1 MFTRKHYL
9 LAMGNNYGSNFLG
22 NLTTVW
28 INTDTTNVDPNART
42 FVQVENLSAFPSFSE
57 STTISTVETYDST
70 YTSKV
75 AGDSSYGDMTIQVNY
90 VPGENAVLDSA
101 VDSQQLVQVKV
112 EMLDEGSNDT
122 TVNYVLYNGYLSSVS
137 DTSDMDQVV
146 TRSYV
151 FTPENQVSAGILDE
165 SVVEL
170 YRGDWGVG
178 SNGNEFPSYQG
189 RDGNSFVKI
198 AAANAPTGVDM
209 LGITNLDGSNG
220 TQLVMSK
227 TGTPV
232 LNIRNFSTASNGA
245 WYKVYTSADK
255 PTLTELGAAA
265 ATDLSNYVPIT
276 RTVNGKALTAN
287 ITLVAADISDVYSK
301 TYIDSNVVPKV
312 FQLNGHALSGTALN
326 LVAAD
331 ILDVYSQTQV
341 NNTFVAKTVTVNGL
355 PLSSNI
361 TLTASQLTDMAS
373 LAFSNSTY
381 VPKTFLINNKPLSG
395 TNIQLVA
402 ADISDVYS
410 RTESNG
416 LFALRIT
423 TINGYALNGNVTLN
437 YNDVGT
443 YSKAQIDAKDAAL
456 QAKID
461 TKVTITQDLLTIN
474 NVEDTL
480 ELDMS
485 DGKRVFK
492 ATLTAA
498 VTQLSVINA
507 SGSNLNSQTITMCL
521 TQGTGANKVSWPS
534 NVIWSYGREPVLTF
548 TQNSIDVIQFLT
560 VDGGSTWYG
569 SLLMADLKE

>member
-1 MFTRKHYL
+1 MAQT
-9 LAMGNNYGSNFLG
+9 FLG

-57 STTISTVETYDST
+57 STSVSTVETYNST

-151 FTPENQVSAGILDE
+151 FTPENQVSSGILDE

-198 AAANAPTGVDM
+198 AAANTPTGVDM

-220 TQLVMSK
+220 TQLVMNK

-232 LNIRNFSTASNGA
+232 LNIRNFSSASNGA
-245 WYKVYTSADK
+245 WYKIYTNADK

-361 TLTASQLTDMAS
+361 TLTAAQLTDMAS

-423 TINGYALNGNVTLN
+423 TINGYALNSNVTLN

-456 QAKID
+456 QANIV

-521 TQGTGANKVSWPS
+521 TQGTGANKISWPS

-569 SLLMADLKE
+569 SLLMADLQE

>member
-1 MFTRKHYL
+1 MAQT
-9 LAMGNNYGSNFLG
+9 FLG

-57 STTISTVETYDST
+57 STSVSTVETYDST

-75 AGDSSYGDMTIQVNY
+75 AGDSSYGDMTIEVNY
-90 VPGENAVLDSA
+90 VPGENAVLDSV

-151 FTPENQVSAGILDE
+151 FTPESQVSAGILDE

-170 YRGDWGVG
+170 FRGDWGVG

-232 LNIRNFSTASNGA
+232 LNFRNFSTASNGA

-341 NNTFVAKTVTVNGL
+341 NNTFVPKTVTVNGL

-361 TLTASQLTDMAS
+361 TLTAAQLTDMAS

-423 TINGYALNGNVTLN
+423 TINGYALNSNVTLN

-443 YSKAQIDAKDAAL
+443 YSKAQIDAKDTAL
-456 QAKID
+456 QANIN

-498 VTQLSVINA
+498 LTQLSVINA

-521 TQGTGANKVSWPS
+521 TQGTGANKISWPS

-569 SLLMADLKE
+569 SLLMAGLRE

>member
-1 MFTRKHYL
+1 MAQT
-9 LAMGNNYGSNFLG
+9 FLG

-57 STTISTVETYDST
+57 STSVSTVETYDST

-90 VPGENAVLDSA
+90 VPGENTVLDSA

-220 TQLVMSK
+220 TQLVMNK

-301 TYIDSNVVPKV
+301 TYIDSNIVPKV

-361 TLTASQLTDMAS
+361 TLTATQLTDMAS

-423 TINGYALNGNVTLN
+423 TINGYALNSNVTLN

-456 QAKID
+456 QANID

-498 VTQLSVINA
+498 VTQLSVING

-521 TQGTGANKVSWPS
+521 TQGTGANKISWPS

-569 SLLMADLKE
+569 SLLMADLQE

>member
-1 MFTRKHYL
+1 MAQT
-9 LAMGNNYGSNFLG
+9 FLG

-220 TQLVMSK
+220 TQLVMNK

-361 TLTASQLTDMAS
+361 TLTATQLTDMAS

-410 RTESNG
+410 RIESNG

-423 TINGYALNGNVTLN
+423 TINGYALNSNVTLN

-456 QAKID
+456 QANID

-507 SGSNLNSQTITMCL
+507 NGSNLNSQTITMCL
-521 TQGTGANKVSWPS
+521 TQGTGANKISWSS

-569 SLLMADLKE
+569 SLLMADLQE

>member
-1 MFTRKHYL
+1 MAQT
-9 LAMGNNYGSNFLG
+9 FLG

-57 STTISTVETYDST
+57 STSVSTVETYNST

-75 AGDSSYGDMTIQVNY
+75 AGDSSYGDMTISVNY
-90 VPGENAVLDSA
+90 IPGENAVLDSV

-122 TVNYVLYNGYLSSVS
+122 TVNYVLYNGYLSRVS

-151 FTPENQVSAGILDE
+151 FTPESQVSAGILDE

-232 LNIRNFSTASNGA
+232 LNFRNFSTASNGA

-361 TLTASQLTDMAS
+361 TLTAAQLTDMAS
-373 LAFSNSTY
+373 LAYSNSTY

-410 RTESNG
+410 RIESNG

-423 TINGYALNGNVTLN
+423 TINGYALNSNVTLN

-456 QAKID
+456 QANID

-492 ATLTAA
+492 ATLTAP

-507 SGSNLNSQTITMCL
+507 SGSNLNSQTITMLL
-521 TQGTGANKVSWPS
+521 TQGTGANKISWPS
-534 NVIWSYGREPVLTF
+534 NVKWSYGREPVLTF
-548 TQNSIDVIQFLT
+548 TKDSIDVIQFLS

-569 SLLMADLKE
+569 SLLMADLQE

>member
-1 MFTRKHYL
+1 MAQT
-9 LAMGNNYGSNFLG
+9 FLG

-28 INTDTTNVDPNART
+28 INIDTTNVDPNART

-57 STTISTVETYDST
+57 STSVSTVETYDST

-75 AGDSSYGDMTIQVNY
+75 AGDSSYGDMTISVNY
-90 VPGENAVLDSA
+90 IPGENAVLDSV

-151 FTPENQVSAGILDE
+151 FTPESQVSAGILDE

-232 LNIRNFSTASNGA
+232 LNFRNFSTASNGA

-361 TLTASQLTDMAS
+361 TLTAAQLTDMAS
-373 LAFSNSTY
+373 LAYSNSTF

-423 TINGYALNGNVTLN
+423 TINGYALNSNVTLN

-456 QAKID
+456 QANID

-492 ATLTAA
+492 ATLTAP

-507 SGSNLNSQTITMCL
+507 SGSNLNSQTITMLL
-521 TQGTGANKVSWPS
+521 TQGTGANKISWPS
-534 NVIWSYGREPVLTF
+534 NVKWSYGREPVLTF
-548 TQNSIDVIQFLT
+548 TKDSIDVIQFLSI
-560 VDGGSTWYG
+560 DGGSTWYG
-569 SLLMADLKE
+569 SLLMADLQE

>member
-1 MFTRKHYL
+1 MAQT
-9 LAMGNNYGSNFLG
+9 FLG

-42 FVQVENLSAFPSFSE
+42 FVQVENLSAFPSISE
-57 STTISTVETYDST
+57 STSVSTVETYDST

-75 AGDSSYGDMTIQVNY
+75 AGDSSYGDMTISVNY
-90 VPGENAVLDSA
+90 IPGENAVLDSV

-112 EMLDEGSNDT
+112 EMLDEGLNDT

-151 FTPENQVSAGILDE
+151 FTPESQVSAGILDE

-232 LNIRNFSTASNGA
+232 LNFRNFSTASNGA

-361 TLTASQLTDMAS
+361 TLTAAQLTDMAS
-373 LAFSNSTY
+373 LAYSNSTY

-423 TINGYALNGNVTLN
+423 TINGYALNSNVTLN

-456 QAKID
+456 QANID

-492 ATLTAA
+492 ATLTAP

-507 SGSNLNSQTITMCL
+507 SGSNLNSQTITML
-521 TQGTGANKVSWPS
+521 LKQGTGANKISWPS
-534 NVIWSYGREPVLTF
+534 NVKWSYGREPVLTF
-548 TQNSIDVIQFLT
+548 TKDSIDVIQFLSI
-560 VDGGSTWYG
+560 DGGSTWYG
-569 SLLMADLKE
+569 SLLMADLQE

>member
-1 MFTRKHYL
+1 MAQT
-9 LAMGNNYGSNFLG
+9 FLG

-28 INTDTTNVDPNART
+28 VNTDTTNVDPNART

-57 STTISTVETYDST
+57 STSVSTVETYNST

-75 AGDSSYGDMTIQVNY
+75 AGDSSYGDMTISVNY
-90 VPGENAVLDSA
+90 IPGENAVLDSV

-151 FTPENQVSAGILDE
+151 FTPESQVSAGILDE

-232 LNIRNFSTASNGA
+232 LNFRNFSTASNGA

-361 TLTASQLTDMAS
+361 TLTAAQLTDMAS
-373 LAFSNSTY
+373 LAYSNSTY

-423 TINGYALNGNVTLN
+423 TINGYALNSNVTLN

-456 QAKID
+456 QANID

-492 ATLTAA
+492 ATLTAP

-507 SGSNLNSQTITMCL
+507 SGSNLNSQTITMLL
-521 TQGTGANKVSWPS
+521 TQGTGANKISWPS
-534 NVIWSYGREPVLTF
+534 NVKWSYGREPVLTF
-548 TQNSIDVIQFLT
+548 TKDSIDVIQFLSI
-560 VDGGSTWYG
+560 DGGSTWYG
-569 SLLMADLKE
+569 SLLMADLQE

>member
-1 MFTRKHYL
+1 MAQT
-9 LAMGNNYGSNFLG
+9 FLG

-57 STTISTVETYDST
+57 STSVSTVETYDST

-220 TQLVMSK
+220 TQLVMNK

-301 TYIDSNVVPKV
+301 TYIDSNIVPKV

-361 TLTASQLTDMAS
+361 TLTATQLTDMAS

-423 TINGYALNGNVTLN
+423 TINGYALNSNVTLN

-456 QAKID
+456 QANID

-498 VTQLSVINA
+498 VTQLSVING
-507 SGSNLNSQTITMCL
+507 SGSNLNSQTITMFL
-521 TQGTGANKVSWPS
+521 TQGTGANKISWPS

-569 SLLMADLKE
+569 SLLMADLQE

>member
-1 MFTRKHYL
+1 MAQT
-9 LAMGNNYGSNFLG
+9 FLG

-57 STTISTVETYDST
+57 STSVSTVETYDST

-75 AGDSSYGDMTIQVNY
+75 AGDSSYGDMTNEVNY
-90 VPGENAVLDSA
+90 VPGENAVLDSV

-151 FTPENQVSAGILDE
+151 FTPESQVSAGILDE

-209 LGITNLDGSNG
+209 LGISNLDGSNG
-220 TQLVMSK
+220 TQLVMNK
-227 TGTPV
+227 AGTPV

-312 FQLNGHALSGTALN
+312 FQLNGHALSGTAFN

-361 TLTASQLTDMAS
+361 TLTAAQLTDMAS

-423 TINGYALNGNVTLN
+423 TINGYAINSNVTLN

-443 YSKAQIDAKDAAL
+443 YSKAQIDAKDTAL
-456 QAKID
+456 QANID

-498 VTQLSVINA
+498 LTQLSVINA

-521 TQGTGANKVSWPS
+521 TQGTGANKISCPS

-569 SLLMADLKE
+569 SLLMADLRE

>member
-1 MFTRKHYL
+1 MAQT
-9 LAMGNNYGSNFLG
+9 FLG

-70 YTSKV
+70 FTSKV
-75 AGDSSYGDMTIQVNY
+75 AGDSSYGDMTIEVNY
-90 VPGENAVLDSA
+90 VPGENTVLDSV

-151 FTPENQVSAGILDE
+151 FTPESQVSAGILDE

-232 LNIRNFSTASNGA
+232 LNFRNFSTASNGA

-361 TLTASQLTDMAS
+361 TLTAAQLTDMAS
-373 LAFSNSTY
+373 LAYSNSTY

-423 TINGYALNGNVTLN
+423 TINGYALNSNVTLN

-443 YSKAQIDAKDAAL
+443 YSKAQIDAKDAVL
-456 QAKID
+456 QANID

-492 ATLTAA
+492 ATLTAP

-507 SGSNLNSQTITMCL
+507 SGSNLNSQTITMLL
-521 TQGTGANKVSWPS
+521 TQGTGANKISWPS
-534 NVIWSYGREPVLTF
+534 NVKWSYGREPVLTF
-548 TQNSIDVIQFLT
+548 TKDSIDVIQFLSI
-560 VDGGSTWYG
+560 DGGSTWYG
-569 SLLMADLKE
+569 SLLMADLQE

>member
-1 MFTRKHYL
+1 MAQT
-9 LAMGNNYGSNFLG
+9 FLG

-57 STTISTVETYDST
+57 STSVSTVETYDST

-90 VPGENAVLDSA
+90 VPGENTVLDSA

-220 TQLVMSK
+220 TQLVMNK

-361 TLTASQLTDMAS
+361 TLTAAQLTDMAS

-410 RTESNG
+410 RIESNG

-423 TINGYALNGNVTLN
+423 TINGYALNSNVTLN
-437 YNDVGT
+437 HNDVGT

-456 QAKID
+456 QANID

-521 TQGTGANKVSWPS
+521 TQGTGANKISWPS

-569 SLLMADLKE
+569 SLLMADLQE

>member
-1 MFTRKHYL
+1 MAQT
-9 LAMGNNYGSNFLG
+9 FLG

-75 AGDSSYGDMTIQVNY
+75 AGDSSYGDMTIEVNY
-90 VPGENAVLDSA
+90 VPGENAVLDSV

-151 FTPENQVSAGILDE
+151 FTPETQLSAGILDE

-178 SNGNEFPSYQG
+178 TNGNEFPSYQG

-232 LNIRNFSTASNGA
+232 LNFRNFSTASNGA

-361 TLTASQLTDMAS
+361 TLTAAQLTDMAS
-373 LAFSNSTY
+373 LAYSNSTY

-423 TINGYALNGNVTLN
+423 TINGYALNSNVTLN

-456 QAKID
+456 QANID

-492 ATLTAA
+492 ATLTAP

-507 SGSNLNSQTITMCL
+507 SGSNLNSQTITMLL
-521 TQGTGANKVSWPS
+521 TQGTGANKISWPS
-534 NVIWSYGREPVLTF
+534 NVKWSYGREPVLTF
-548 TQNSIDVIQFLT
+548 TKDSIDVIQFLSI
-560 VDGGSTWYG
+560 DGGSTWYG
-569 SLLMADLKE
+569 SLLMADLQE

>member
-1 MFTRKHYL
+1 MAQT
-9 LAMGNNYGSNFLG
+9 FLG

-28 INTDTTNVDPNART
+28 TNIDTTNVDPNART

-151 FTPENQVSAGILDE
+151 FTPESQVSAGILDE

-198 AAANAPTGVDM
+198 AATNAPTGVDM

-220 TQLVMSK
+220 TQLVMNK

-361 TLTASQLTDMAS
+361 TLTATQLTDMAS

-423 TINGYALNGNVTLN
+423 TINGYALNSNVTLN

-456 QAKID
+456 QANID

-521 TQGTGANKVSWPS
+521 TQGTGANKISWPS

>member
-1 MFTRKHYL
+1 MAQT
-9 LAMGNNYGSNFLG
+9 FLG

-57 STTISTVETYDST
+57 STSVSTVETYNST

-75 AGDSSYGDMTIQVNY
+75 AGDSSYGDMTIQVSY

-220 TQLVMSK
+220 TQLVMNK

-232 LNIRNFSTASNGA
+232 LNIRNFSSASNGA
-245 WYKVYTSADK
+245 WYKIYTSADK

-355 PLSSNI
+355 PLSNNI
-361 TLTASQLTDMAS
+361 TLTAAQLTDMAS

-423 TINGYALNGNVTLN
+423 TINGYALNSNVTLN

-456 QAKID
+456 QANID

-521 TQGTGANKVSWPS
+521 TQGTGANKISWPS

-569 SLLMADLKE
+569 SLLMADLQE

>member
-1 MFTRKHYL
+1 MAQT
-9 LAMGNNYGSNFLG
+9 FLG

-57 STTISTVETYDST
+57 STSVSTVETYNST

-151 FTPENQVSAGILDE
+151 FTPENQVSSGILDE

-198 AAANAPTGVDM
+198 AAANTPTGVDM

-220 TQLVMSK
+220 TQLVMNK

-232 LNIRNFSTASNGA
+232 LNIRNFSSASNGA
-245 WYKVYTSADK
+245 WYKIYTNADK

-361 TLTASQLTDMAS
+361 TLTAAQLTDMAS

-423 TINGYALNGNVTLN
+423 TINGYALNSNVTLN

-456 QAKID
+456 QANID

-480 ELDMS
+480 ELDMF

-521 TQGTGANKVSWPS
+521 TQGTGANKISWPS

-569 SLLMADLKE
+569 SLLMADLQE

>member
-1 MFTRKHYL
+1 MAQT
-9 LAMGNNYGSNFLG
+9 FLG

-57 STTISTVETYDST
+57 STSVSTVETYDST

-75 AGDSSYGDMTIQVNY
+75 AGDSSYGDMTISVNY
-90 VPGENAVLDSA
+90 IPGENAVLDSV

-151 FTPENQVSAGILDE
+151 FTPESQVSAGILDE

-232 LNIRNFSTASNGA
+232 LNFRNFSTASNGA

-361 TLTASQLTDMAS
+361 TLTAAQLTDMAS
-373 LAFSNSTY
+373 LAYSNSTY

-416 LFALRIT
+416 LFVLRIT
-423 TINGYALNGNVTLN
+423 TINGYALNSNVTLN

-456 QAKID
+456 QANID

-492 ATLTAA
+492 ATLTAP

-507 SGSNLNSQTITMCL
+507 SGSNLNSQTITMLL
-521 TQGTGANKVSWPS
+521 TQGTGANKISWPS
-534 NVIWSYGREPVLTF
+534 NVKWSYGREPVLTF
-548 TQNSIDVIQFLT
+548 TKDSIDVIQFLSI
-560 VDGGSTWYG
+560 DGGSTWYG
-569 SLLMADLKE
+569 SLLMADLQE

>member
-1 MFTRKHYL
+1 MAQT
-9 LAMGNNYGSNFLG
+9 FLG

-75 AGDSSYGDMTIQVNY
+75 AGDSSYGDMTIEVNY

-189 RDGNSFVKI
+189 SDGNSFVKI

-220 TQLVMSK
+220 TQLVMNK
-227 TGTPV
+227 AGTPV
-232 LNIRNFSTASNGA
+232 LNIRNFSSASNGA

-265 ATDLSNYVPIT
+265 ATDLSNYVPII

-341 NNTFVAKTVTVNGL
+341 NNTFVAKTVAVNGL

-361 TLTASQLTDMAS
+361 TLTAAQLTDMAS
-373 LAFSNSTY
+373 LAHSNSTY

-423 TINGYALNGNVTLN
+423 TINGYALNSNVTLN

-456 QAKID
+456 QANID

-521 TQGTGANKVSWPS
+521 TQGTGANKISWPS

-569 SLLMADLKE
+569 SLLMADLQE

>member
-1 MFTRKHYL
+1 MAQT
-9 LAMGNNYGSNFLG
+9 FLG

-57 STTISTVETYDST
+57 STTILNVETYDST

-220 TQLVMSK
+220 TQLVMNK

-232 LNIRNFSTASNGA
+232 LNIRNFSSASNGA
-245 WYKVYTSADK
+245 WYKIYTSADK

-265 ATDLSNYVPIT
+265 ATDLSNYVPIA

-361 TLTASQLTDMAS
+361 TLTAAQLTDMVS

-423 TINGYALNGNVTLN
+423 TINGYALNSNVTLN

-443 YSKAQIDAKDAAL
+443 YSKTQIDAKDAAL
-456 QAKID
+456 QANID

-507 SGSNLNSQTITMCL
+507 SGSNFNSQTITMCL
-521 TQGTGANKVSWPS
+521 TQGTGANKISWPS

-569 SLLMADLKE
+569 SLLMADLQE

>member
-1 MFTRKHYL
+1 MAQT
-9 LAMGNNYGSNFLG
+9 FLG

-28 INTDTTNVDPNART
+28 INIDTTNVDPNART
-42 FVQVENLSAFPSFSE
+42 FVQVVNLSAFPSFSE

-220 TQLVMSK
+220 TQLVMNK

-361 TLTASQLTDMAS
+361 TLTAAQLTDMAS

-410 RTESNG
+410 RIESNG

-423 TINGYALNGNVTLN
+423 TINGYALNSNVTLN

-456 QAKID
+456 QANID

-521 TQGTGANKVSWPS
+521 TQGTGANKISWPS

-569 SLLMADLKE
+569 SLLMADLQE

>member
-1 MFTRKHYL
+1 MAQT
-9 LAMGNNYGSNFLG
+9 FLG

-220 TQLVMSK
+220 TQLVMNK

-341 NNTFVAKTVTVNGL
+341 NNTFVPKTVTVNGL

-361 TLTASQLTDMAS
+361 TLTAAQLTDMAS

-423 TINGYALNGNVTLN
+423 TINGYALNSSVTLN

-443 YSKAQIDAKDAAL
+443 YSKAQIDAKDTAL
-456 QAKID
+456 QANIN

-498 VTQLSVINA
+498 LTQLSVINA

-521 TQGTGANKVSWPS
+521 TQGTGANKISWPS

-569 SLLMADLKE
+569 SLLMAGLRE

>member
-1 MFTRKHYL
+1 MAQT
-9 LAMGNNYGSNFLG
+9 FLG

-42 FVQVENLSAFPSFSE
+42 FVQVENLSSFPSFSE
-57 STTISTVETYDST
+57 STSVSTVETYDST

-75 AGDSSYGDMTIQVNY
+75 AGDSSYGDMTISVNY
-90 VPGENAVLDSA
+90 IPGENAVLDSV

-151 FTPENQVSAGILDE
+151 FTPESQVSAGILDE

-170 YRGDWGVG
+170 FRGDWGVG

-232 LNIRNFSTASNGA
+232 LNFRNFSTASNGA

-361 TLTASQLTDMAS
+361 TLTAAQLTDMAS

-423 TINGYALNGNVTLN
+423 TINGYALNSNVTLN

-456 QAKID
+456 QANID

-521 TQGTGANKVSWPS
+521 TQGTGANKISWPS

>member
-1 MFTRKHYL
+1 MAQT
-9 LAMGNNYGSNFLG
+9 FLG

-57 STTISTVETYDST
+57 STSVSTVETYDST

-75 AGDSSYGDMTIQVNY
+75 AGDSSYGDMTIEVNY
-90 VPGENAVLDSA
+90 VPGENAVLDSV

-151 FTPENQVSAGILDE
+151 FTPESQVSAGILDE

-170 YRGDWGVG
+170 FRGDWGVG

-232 LNIRNFSTASNGA
+232 LNFRNFSTASNGA

-341 NNTFVAKTVTVNGL
+341 NNTFVPKTVTVNGL

-361 TLTASQLTDMAS
+361 TLTAAQLTDMAS

-402 ADISDVYS
+402 ADISDIYS

-423 TINGYALNGNVTLN
+423 TINGYALNSNVTLN

-443 YSKAQIDAKDAAL
+443 YSKAQIDAKDTAL
-456 QAKID
+456 QANID

-498 VTQLSVINA
+498 LTQLSVINA

-521 TQGTGANKVSWPS
+521 TQGTGANKISWPS

-569 SLLMADLKE
+569 SLLMADLRE

>member
-1 MFTRKHYL
+1 MAQT
-9 LAMGNNYGSNFLG
+9 FLG

-57 STTISTVETYDST
+57 STSVSTVETYDST

-75 AGDSSYGDMTIQVNY
+75 AGDSSYGDMTIEVNY
-90 VPGENAVLDSA
+90 VPGENAVLDSV

-137 DTSDMDQVV
+137 DMSDMDQVV

-151 FTPENQVSAGILDE
+151 FTPESQVSAGILDE

-232 LNIRNFSTASNGA
+232 LNFRNFSTASNGA

-341 NNTFVAKTVTVNGL
+341 NNTFVPKTVTVNGL

-361 TLTASQLTDMAS
+361 TLTAAQLTDMAS

-423 TINGYALNGNVTLN
+423 TINGYALNSNVTLN

-443 YSKAQIDAKDAAL
+443 YSKAQIDAKDTAL
-456 QAKID
+456 QANID

-498 VTQLSVINA
+498 LTQLSVINA

-521 TQGTGANKVSWPS
+521 TQGTGANKISWPS

-548 TQNSIDVIQFLT
+548 TQNSIDVIQFFT

-569 SLLMADLKE
+569 SLLMADLRE

>member
-1 MFTRKHYL
+1 MAQT
-9 LAMGNNYGSNFLG
+9 FLG

-57 STTISTVETYDST
+57 STSVSTVETYNST

-75 AGDSSYGDMTIQVNY
+75 AGDSSYGDMTIEVNY
-90 VPGENAVLDSA
+90 IPGENAVLDSV

-151 FTPENQVSAGILDE
+151 FTPETQLSAGILDE

-232 LNIRNFSTASNGA
+232 LNFRNFSTASNGA

-361 TLTASQLTDMAS
+361 TLTAAQLTDMAS
-373 LAFSNSTY
+373 LAYSNSTY

-423 TINGYALNGNVTLN
+423 TINGYALNSNVTLN

-456 QAKID
+456 QANID

-492 ATLTAA
+492 ATLTAP

-521 TQGTGANKVSWPS
+521 TQGTGANKISWPS

-548 TQNSIDVIQFLT
+548 TKDSIDVIQFLSI
-560 VDGGSTWYG
+560 DGGSTWYG
-569 SLLMADLKE
+569 SLLMADLQE

>member
-1 MFTRKHYL
+1 MAQT
-9 LAMGNNYGSNFLG
+9 FLG

-75 AGDSSYGDMTIQVNY
+75 AGDSSYSDMTIQVNY

-170 YRGDWGVG
+170 YRSDWGVG

-220 TQLVMSK
+220 TQLVMNK

-361 TLTASQLTDMAS
+361 TLTATQLTDMAS

-416 LFALRIT
+416 LFALRMT
-423 TINGYALNGNVTLN
+423 TINGYALNSNVTLN

-456 QAKID
+456 QANID

-498 VTQLSVINA
+498 VTQLSVING

-521 TQGTGANKVSWPS
+521 TQGTGANKISWPS
-534 NVIWSYGREPVLTF
+534 NVIWSFGREPVLTF

-569 SLLMADLKE
+569 SLLMADLQE

>member
-1 MFTRKHYL
+1 MAQT
-9 LAMGNNYGSNFLG
+9 FLG

-28 INTDTTNVDPNART
+28 INTDTTNVDPNARA

-57 STTISTVETYDST
+57 STTISTVETYDSS

-151 FTPENQVSAGILDE
+151 FTPESQVSAGILDE

-198 AAANAPTGVDM
+198 AATNAPTGVDM

-220 TQLVMSK
+220 TQLVMNK

-361 TLTASQLTDMAS
+361 TLTAAQLTDMAS
-373 LAFSNSTY
+373 LAYSNSTY

-423 TINGYALNGNVTLN
+423 TINGYALNSNVTLN

-456 QAKID
+456 QANID

-521 TQGTGANKVSWPS
+521 TQGTGANKISWPS

-569 SLLMADLKE
+569 SLLMADLQE

>member
-1 MFTRKHYL
+1 MAQT
-9 LAMGNNYGSNFLG
+9 FLG

-28 INTDTTNVDPNART
+28 TNIDTTNVDPNART

-151 FTPENQVSAGILDE
+151 FTPESQVSAGILDE

-198 AAANAPTGVDM
+198 AATNAPTGVDM

-220 TQLVMSK
+220 TQLVMNK

-361 TLTASQLTDMAS
+361 TLTATQLTDMAS

-423 TINGYALNGNVTLN
+423 TINGYALNSNVTLN

-456 QAKID
+456 QANID
-461 TKVTITQDLLTIN
+461 TKVNITQDLLTIN

-521 TQGTGANKVSWPS
+521 TQGTGANKISWPS

>member
-1 MFTRKHYL
+1 MAQT
-9 LAMGNNYGSNFLG
+9 FLG

-57 STTISTVETYDST
+57 STSVSTVETYDST

-90 VPGENAVLDSA
+90 VPGENTVLDSA

-220 TQLVMSK
+220 TQLVMNK

-232 LNIRNFSTASNGA
+232 LNIRNFSSASNGA
-245 WYKVYTSADK
+245 WYKIYTSADK

-361 TLTASQLTDMAS
+361 TLTAAQLTDMAS

-423 TINGYALNGNVTLN
+423 TINGYALNSNVTLN

-456 QAKID
+456 QANID

-521 TQGTGANKVSWPS
+521 TQGTGANKISWPS

-569 SLLMADLKE
+569 SLLMADLQE

>member
-1 MFTRKHYL
+1 MAQT
-9 LAMGNNYGSNFLG
+9 FLG

-42 FVQVENLSAFPSFSE
+42 FVQVENLSAFPSFNE
-57 STTISTVETYDST
+57 STSVSTVETYDST

-75 AGDSSYGDMTIQVNY
+75 AGDSSYGDMTISVNY
-90 VPGENAVLDSA
+90 IPGENAVLDSV

-151 FTPENQVSAGILDE
+151 FTPESQVSAGILDE

-232 LNIRNFSTASNGA
+232 LNFRNFSTASNGA

-331 ILDVYSQTQV
+331 ILDVYSQTQA

-361 TLTASQLTDMAS
+361 TLTAAQLTDMAS
-373 LAFSNSTY
+373 LAYSNSTY

-423 TINGYALNGNVTLN
+423 TINGYALNSNVTLN

-456 QAKID
+456 QANID

-492 ATLTAA
+492 ATLTAP

-507 SGSNLNSQTITMCL
+507 SGSNLNSQTITMLL
-521 TQGTGANKVSWPS
+521 TQGTGANKISWPS
-534 NVIWSYGREPVLTF
+534 NVKWSYGREPVLTF
-548 TQNSIDVIQFLT
+548 TKDSIDVIQFLSI
-560 VDGGSTWYG
+560 DGGSTWYG
-569 SLLMADLKE
+569 SLLMADLQE

>member
-1 MFTRKHYL
+1 MAQT
-9 LAMGNNYGSNFLG
+9 FLG

-42 FVQVENLSAFPSFSE
+42 FIQVENLSAFPSFSE

-70 YTSKV
+70 FTSKV
-75 AGDSSYGDMTIQVNY
+75 AGDSSYGDMTIEVNY
-90 VPGENAVLDSA
+90 VPGENTVLDSV

-112 EMLDEGSNDT
+112 EMLDEGTNDT
-122 TVNYVLYNGYLSSVS
+122 SVNYVMYNGYLSSVS

-151 FTPENQVSAGILDE
+151 FSPETQLSAGILDE
-165 SVVEL
+165 SVVPL
-170 YRGDWGVG
+170 NRGDWGVG

-232 LNIRNFSTASNGA
+232 LNFRNFSTASNGA

-361 TLTASQLTDMAS
+361 KLTAEQLTDMAS
-373 LAFSNSTY
+373 LAYSNSTY

-423 TINGYALNGNVTLN
+423 AINGYALNSNVTLN

-456 QAKID
+456 QANID

-492 ATLTAA
+492 ATLTAP

-507 SGSNLNSQTITMCL
+507 SGSNLNSQIITMLL
-521 TQGTGANKVSWPS
+521 TQGTGANKISWPS
-534 NVIWSYGREPVLTF
+534 NVKWSYGREPVLTF
-548 TQNSIDVIQFLT
+548 TKDSIDVIQFLSI
-560 VDGGSTWYG
+560 DGGSTWYG
-569 SLLMADLKE
+569 SLLMADLQE

>member
-1 MFTRKHYL
+1 MAQT
-9 LAMGNNYGSNFLG
+9 FLG

-57 STTISTVETYDST
+57 STSVSTVETYDST

-220 TQLVMSK
+220 TQLVMNK

-265 ATDLSNYVPIT
+265 ATDLSNCVPIT

-301 TYIDSNVVPKV
+301 TYIDSNIVPKV

-361 TLTASQLTDMAS
+361 TLTATQLTDMAS

-423 TINGYALNGNVTLN
+423 TINGYALNSNVTLN

-456 QAKID
+456 QANID

-498 VTQLSVINA
+498 VTQLSVING

-521 TQGTGANKVSWPS
+521 TQGTGANKISWPS

-569 SLLMADLKE
+569 SLLMADLQE

>member
-1 MFTRKHYL
+1 MAQT
-9 LAMGNNYGSNFLG
+9 FLG

-57 STTISTVETYDST
+57 STSVSTVETYDST

-90 VPGENAVLDSA
+90 VLGENAVLDSA

-220 TQLVMSK
+220 TQLVMNK

-301 TYIDSNVVPKV
+301 TYIDSNIVPKV

-361 TLTASQLTDMAS
+361 TLTATQLTDMAS

-423 TINGYALNGNVTLN
+423 TINGYALNSNVTLN

-456 QAKID
+456 QANID

-492 ATLTAA
+492 ATLTAP

-507 SGSNLNSQTITMCL
+507 SGSNLNSQTITMLL
-521 TQGTGANKVSWPS
+521 TQGTGANKISWPS
-534 NVIWSYGREPVLTF
+534 NVKWSYGREPVLTF
-548 TQNSIDVIQFLT
+548 TKDSIDVIQFLSI
-560 VDGGSTWYG
+560 DGGSTWYG
-569 SLLMADLKE
+569 SLLMADLQE

>member
-1 MFTRKHYL
+1 MAQT
-9 LAMGNNYGSNFLG
+9 FLG

-42 FVQVENLSAFPSFSE
+42 FIQLENLSAFPSFSE

-70 YTSKV
+70 FTSKV
-75 AGDSSYGDMTIQVNY
+75 AGDSSYGDMTIEVNY
-90 VPGENAVLDSA
+90 VPGENTVLDSV

-112 EMLDEGSNDT
+112 EMLDEGTNDT
-122 TVNYVLYNGYLSSVS
+122 SVNYVMYNGYLSSVS

-151 FTPENQVSAGILDE
+151 FSPETQLSAGILDE
-165 SVVEL
+165 SVVPL
-170 YRGDWGVG
+170 NRGDWGVG

-232 LNIRNFSTASNGA
+232 LNFRNFSTASNGA

-361 TLTASQLTDMAS
+361 KLTAEQLTDMAS
-373 LAFSNSTY
+373 LAYSNSTY

-423 TINGYALNGNVTLN
+423 TINGYALNSNVTLN

-456 QAKID
+456 QANID

-492 ATLTAA
+492 ATLTAP

-507 SGSNLNSQTITMCL
+507 SGSNLNSQTITMLL
-521 TQGTGANKVSWPS
+521 TQGTGANKISWPS
-534 NVIWSYGREPVLTF
+534 NVKWSYGREPVLTF
-548 TQNSIDVIQFLT
+548 TKDSIDVIQFLSI
-560 VDGGSTWYG
+560 DGGSTWYG
-569 SLLMADLKE
+569 SLLMADLQE

>member
-1 MFTRKHYL
+1 MAQT
-9 LAMGNNYGSNFLG
+9 FLG

-42 FVQVENLSAFPSFSE
+42 FVQVENLSGFPSFSE

-70 YTSKV
+70 FTSKV
-75 AGDSSYGDMTIQVNY
+75 AGDSSYGDMTIEVNY
-90 VPGENAVLDSA
+90 VPGENAVLDSV

-220 TQLVMSK
+220 TQLVMNK

-245 WYKVYTSADK
+245 WYKIYTSADK

-361 TLTASQLTDMAS
+361 TLTAAQLTDMAS

-423 TINGYALNGNVTLN
+423 TINGYALNSNVTLN

-456 QAKID
+456 QANID

-521 TQGTGANKVSWPS
+521 TQGTGANKISWPS

>member
-1 MFTRKHYL
+1 MAQT
-9 LAMGNNYGSNFLG
+9 FLG

-57 STTISTVETYDST
+57 STSVSTVETYNST

-75 AGDSSYGDMTIQVNY
+75 AGDSSYGDMTISVNY
-90 VPGENAVLDSA
+90 IPGENAVLDSV

-151 FTPENQVSAGILDE
+151 FTPESQVSAGILDE

-232 LNIRNFSTASNGA
+232 LNFRNFSTASNGA

-361 TLTASQLTDMAS
+361 TLTAAQLTDMAS
-373 LAFSNSTY
+373 LAYSNSTY

-423 TINGYALNGNVTLN
+423 TINGYALNSNVTLN

-456 QAKID
+456 KANID

-492 ATLTAA
+492 ATLTAP

-507 SGSNLNSQTITMCL
+507 SGSNLNSQTITMLL
-521 TQGTGANKVSWPS
+521 TQGTGANKISWPS
-534 NVIWSYGREPVLTF
+534 NVKWSYGREPVLTF
-548 TQNSIDVIQFLT
+548 TKDSIDVIQFLSI
-560 VDGGSTWYG
+560 DGGSTWYG
-569 SLLMADLKE
+569 SLLMADLQE

>member
-1 MFTRKHYL
+1 MAQT
-9 LAMGNNYGSNFLG
+9 FLG

-57 STTISTVETYDST
+57 STSVSTVETYNST

-90 VPGENAVLDSA
+90 VPSENAVLDSA

-137 DTSDMDQVV
+137 DKSDMDQVV

-151 FTPENQVSAGILDE
+151 FTPESQVSAGILDE

-209 LGITNLDGSNG
+209 LGISNLDGSNG
-220 TQLVMSK
+220 TQLVMNK
-227 TGTPV
+227 AGTPV

-287 ITLVAADISDVYSK
+287 ITLLAADISDVYSK

-361 TLTASQLTDMAS
+361 TLTAAQLTDMAS

-423 TINGYALNGNVTLN
+423 TINGYALNSNVTLN

-443 YSKAQIDAKDAAL
+443 YSKAQIDTKDAAL
-456 QAKID
+456 QANID

-507 SGSNLNSQTITMCL
+507 SGSNLNSQTITMLL
-521 TQGTGANKVSWPS
+521 TQGTGANKISWPS
-534 NVIWSYGREPVLTF
+534 NVKWSYGREPVLTF

-569 SLLMADLKE
+569 SLLMADIKE

>member
-1 MFTRKHYL
+1 MAQT
-9 LAMGNNYGSNFLG
+9 FLG

-57 STTISTVETYDST
+57 STSVSTVETYNST

-75 AGDSSYGDMTIQVNY
+75 AGDSSYGDMTISVNY
-90 VPGENAVLDSA
+90 IPGENAVLDSV

-232 LNIRNFSTASNGA
+232 LNFRNFSTASNGA

-361 TLTASQLTDMAS
+361 TLTAAQLTDMAS
-373 LAFSNSTY
+373 LAYSNSTY

-410 RTESNG
+410 RIESNG

-423 TINGYALNGNVTLN
+423 TINGYALNSNVTLN

-456 QAKID
+456 QANID

-492 ATLTAA
+492 ATLTAP

-507 SGSNLNSQTITMCL
+507 SGSNLNSQTITMLL
-521 TQGTGANKVSWPS
+521 TQGTGANKISWPS
-534 NVIWSYGREPVLTF
+534 NVKWSYGREPVLTF
-548 TQNSIDVIQFLT
+548 TKDSIDVIQFLS

-569 SLLMADLKE
+569 SLLMADLQE

>member
-1 MFTRKHYL
+1 MAQT
-9 LAMGNNYGSNFLG
+9 FLG

-57 STTISTVETYDST
+57 STSVSTVETYDST

-75 AGDSSYGDMTIQVNY
+75 AGDSSYGDMTIKVNY

-220 TQLVMSK
+220 TQLVMNK
-227 TGTPV
+227 TGMPV

-301 TYIDSNVVPKV
+301 TYIDSNIVPKV

-361 TLTASQLTDMAS
+361 TLTATQLTDMAS

-423 TINGYALNGNVTLN
+423 TINGYALNSNVTLN

-456 QAKID
+456 QANID

-521 TQGTGANKVSWPS
+521 TQGTGANKISWPS

-569 SLLMADLKE
+569 SLLMADLQE